1 MAVCTHCGRASQ
13 GYERFCMSCGQPLD
27 SGTSSSS
34 SVAAA
39 VSAGTP
45 VFQRTELSSEVPQSD
60 VQPGPAAANG
70 VHADGAVSTSPR
82 SRLIVHR
89 LATADGGSE
98 DGPSIEVGEFILDG
112 RDIAIGRAPSC
123 DIVLEGDQLASR
135 RHALFRSRSDGYTVV
150 DLGSS
155 NGTYINDLEI
165 REAVVLHEGDHIS
178 IGGHEL
184 VYSTSPAGPHASLAG
199 VKLTEPEPPAPMVDT
214 DPHALAV
221 SARDTAVSQAVSGAY
236 ASAPDAYSPDA
247 DQDVSTGLAGSDQDM
262 SQEDSVPPE
271 DRGEALA
278 MNDDDVVDGYHADD
292 EAAEEED
299 EREAPPVSQSV
310 SSQVLPPPTVPA
322 VLESDFANSSIT
334 DADYEALRAQLAEV
348 SEALARKASTE
359 TRVIKQLRGALASAR
374 DQLAALVAGAS
385 SAQPLDASSIP
396 NLADLVMIARQA
408 AENPRH
414 LDYLTALAE
423 HADEIANALE
433 SNSAASTSNGGV
445 QAPELEALQ
454 AKLDEALG

>member
-27 SGTSSSS
+27 SGASAA
-34 SVAAA
+34 VAAA
-39 VSAGTP
+39 ASPSGTP
-45 VFQRTELSSEVPQSD
+45 VWQRTAAVEPAPEAVRPEPEA
-60 VQPGPAAANG
+60 QPGAEASSSNG
-70 VHADGAVSTSPR
+70 AHADAAGATTPR

-165 REAVVLHEGDHIS
+165 REAVLLHEGDHIS

-184 VYSTSPAGPHASLAG
+184 IYSTSPAGPHASLAG
-199 VKLTEPEPPAPMVDT
+199 VKLTEPPAMPMVDT
-214 DPHALAV
+214 DPNALAV
-221 SARDTAVSQAVSGAY
+221 SARDTAVSAAVAGVAAVDT
-236 ASAPDAYSPDA
+236 ASASYDDVGASDPLDGADVDQADDGAGVPDEGYAAAPAGGYEQA
-247 DQDVSTGLAGSDQDM
+247 EDQGR
-262 SQEDSVPPE
+262 QE
-271 DRGEALA
+271 EAL
-278 MNDDDVVDGYHADD
+278 VVPDN
-292 EAAEEED
+292 
-299 EREAPPVSQSV
+299 S
-310 SSQVLPPPTVPA
+310 
-322 VLESDFANSSIT
+322 ANSSTPVAEADFGNSSIS
-334 DADYEALRAQLAEV
+334 DADYEALRMQLAEV
-348 SEALARKASTE
+348 SEALARKATSE
-359 TRVIKQLRGALASAR
+359 TRVIKQLRNALASAR
-374 DQLAALVAGAS
+374 DQLAALVSEAS
-385 SAQPLDASSIP
+385 TGGPT
-396 NLADLVMIARQA
+396 ADGSPDLPPDVAELVSIARQA

-423 HADEIANALE
+423 HAAEIADALE
-433 SNSAASTSNGGV
+433 GSSSATSPSAPGI
-445 QAPELEALQ
+445 QAPELEAVR
-454 AKLDEALG
+454 ARLDEALG